1 MNATD
6 LLKKHK
12 LSKTD
17 SRVGILDLFISARGA
32 LAHADVEK
40 LTSEAFDRV
49 TVYRTLNSFVEKG
62 IIHRIPT
69 TDSAILYALCID
81 DCAQGHHHDNH
92 VHFICTVCNTAS
104 CLEGVMVP
112 EVKLPKG
119 FRPVAA
125 NMNVMGTCDNCST
138 RP

>member
-1 MNATD
+1 MNAAE

-12 LSKTD
+12 LSRTE

-81 DCAQGHHHDNH
+81 NCAQGHHHDNH
-92 VHFICTVCNTAS
+92 VHFICTTCNTAT
-104 CLEGVMVP
+104 CLKDVTVP
-112 EVKLPKG
+112 NVGLPKG
-119 FRPVAA
+119 FQPKTA
-125 NMNVMGTCDNCST
+125 NMNVMGTCKDCS
-138 RP
+138 